1 MSIKLV
7 SIKKSIKPTK
17 KYTAEF
23 TVDGKQ
29 KMVHFGAEGY
39 TDYTLGATDAQRDAY
54 RARHRNDRIDEPMT
68 AGALSYYLLW
78 GNSRSLNKNISLFK
92 KQFKI

>member
-1 MSIKLV
+1 MEIKLI

-23 TVDGKQ
+23 TVGGKH
-29 KMVHFGAEGY
+29 KLIHFGADGY

-54 RARHRNDRIDEPMT
+54 RARHRMDRIDEPMT
-68 AGALSYYLLW
+68 AGSLSYYLLW
-78 GNSRSLNKNISLFK
+78 GISRSLNKNISLFK

>member
-7 SIKKSIKPTK
+7 SVKKSIKPTK
-17 KYTAEF
+17 KYTATFKVGDKE
-23 TVDGKQ
+23 

-39 TDYTLGATDAQRDAY
+39 TDYTLGASDETRQAY

-68 AGALSYYLLW
+68 AGALSYFLLW
-78 GNSRSLNKNISLFK
+78 GVSRNLNKNISLFK
-92 KQFKI
+92 KQFKV

>member
-17 KYTAEF
+17 KYTATF
-23 TVDGKQ
+23 KVGDKV

-39 TDYTLGATDAQRDAY
+39 TDYTLGASDETRDAY
-54 RARHRNDRIDEPMT
+54 RARHRNDRINEPMT
-68 AGALSYYLLW
+68 PGALSYYILW
-78 GNSRSLNKNISLFK
+78 GDSRSLNKNILLFK
-92 KQFKI
+92 KQFKV

>member
-17 KYTAEF
+17 KYTANF
-23 TVDGKQ
+23 KVGDKV

-39 TDYTLGATDAQRDAY
+39 TDYTLGASDETRDAY
-54 RARHRNDRIDEPMT
+54 RARHRNDRINEPMT
-68 AGALSYYLLW
+68 PGALSYYILW
-78 GNSRSLNKNISLFK
+78 GDSRSLNKNILLFK
-92 KQFKI
+92 KQFKV